1 MQLQSRH
8 WVIRNQAGVTVA
20 EVARGARGVV
30 GCTPILKPNTC
41 FQYYSGTDVAPGG
54 GSMEG
59 SFCMAALNAKGLPA
73 STFEAKVARFQ
84 FIIPG
89 STE

>member
-1 MQLQSRH
+1 M
-8 WVIRNQAGVTVA
+8 IRNQAGEPVA

-41 FQYYSGTDVAPGG
+41 FQYYSGTDVAPEG

-59 SFCMAALNAKGLPA
+59 GFCFATRNAKGLPGLA
-73 STFEAKVARFQ
+73 ALAGETFEAKVAPFQ
-84 FIIPG
+84 FIIPN
-89 STE
+89 SRE